1 MRKQLL
7 AIGLSIVSLF
17 AFYGCSTKVTLTSSG
32 SSGIA
37 DSTSATTSGYSL
49 PEVGVEYKDL
59 SFFTLEQAAI
69 YEAADLF
76 TYDYNFGGDFG
87 IEDSQNPENQYAAPN
102 GHLYYK
108 ATQKYAT
115 YNDFYAFVTS
125 IFTEDYF
132 NSTINEYDSFIN
144 KDNILY
150 VEGGERGGSIAFIEI
165 QGYVITNSTSDELS
179 FDLIALNGDYS
190 FTESGEEVLEST
202 YTENIPI
209 TFKRANGEWRIDEFD
224 LPY

>member
-17 AFYGCSTKVTLTSSG
+17 VFYGCGTKVTLTSSG

-37 DSTSATTSGYSL
+37 DSTSAISSGYAL

-59 SFFTLEQAAI
+59 SFLTPEQTAI
-69 YEAADLF
+69 YEAADSF
-76 TYDYNFGGDFG
+76 TYDYNFGGGFG
-87 IEDSQNPENQYAAPN
+87 TDDSQNPENQYTAPN
-102 GHLYYK
+102 GYLYYK

-115 YNDFYAFVTS
+115 YNDFYTFVTS
-125 IFTEDYF
+125 IFTENHF
-132 NSTINEYDSFIN
+132 NDILNEYDSFIN
-144 KDNILY
+144 KDNVLY
-150 VEGGERGGSIAFIEI
+150 VLGGERGGSIAFIEI
-165 QGYVITNSTSDELS
+165 QGYLITTSTSDELS

-209 TFKRANGEWRIDEFD
+209 SFKRVNGEWRIDEFD